1 MKMKEENEKA
11 DLKLNVQKAKI
22 MTTNLTTLWQIDEEN
37 VETVSDFFFGGG
49 APKSIRMVSA
59 ATKLIDACSLEEQL

>member
-11 DLKLNVQKAKI
+11 DLKLNVQKTKI

-49 APKSIRMVSA
+49 
-59 ATKLIDACSLEEQL
+59 LQNQ